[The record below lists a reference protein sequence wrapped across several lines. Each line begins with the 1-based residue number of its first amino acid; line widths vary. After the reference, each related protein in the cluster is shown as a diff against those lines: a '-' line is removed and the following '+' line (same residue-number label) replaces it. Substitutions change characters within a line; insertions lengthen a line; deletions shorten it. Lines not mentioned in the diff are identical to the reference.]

1 MGNDMYRAYLEAR
14 QSEMGPALTRTRSL
28 SAPGVREITHRDCKT
43 KKKKRVKKKK
53 IKKRVKKSKGSDKE
67 SPAPTL
73 ETDAASEPEI
83 APIDAAEWLA
93 NDQARH
99 KQELRASLW
108 SETSS
113 QANVE
118 EEPSAPQIDAAEW
131 LAKDQARHKAEMR
144 ASLWSE

>member
-1 MGNDMYRAYLEAR
+1 MG
-14 QSEMGPALTRTRSL
+14 
-28 SAPGVREITHRDCKT
+28 
-43 KKKKRVKKKK
+43 KKKK

-73 ETDAASEPEI
+73 ETDAVSEPEI

-113 QANVE
+113 QADVE
-118 EEPSAPQIDAAEW
+118 EEPSAPTVDAAEW